1 MVNRIWSTAVAGKAD
16 DISSL
21 SASACH
27 KGGLNSVSLRYIV
40 DFSPRRDATRHR
52 FRVRFGGFGLMD
64 KVTILPFAKGEKNV
78 RFGAD
83 VLNRWGSGSDL
94 SSENVVEDLDS
105 VFFPLEVDSV

>member
-1 MVNRIWSTAVAGKAD
+1 MVNRIWPTAVAGKAD
-16 DISSL
+16 NVSSV

-27 KGGLNSVSLRYIV
+27 IGGPNSVSLRYIV
-40 DFSPRRDATRHR
+40 DSVQDETRRDTV
-52 FRVRFGGFGLMD
+52 FKTFLGGSVWWIKWL
-64 KVTILPFAKGEKNV
+64 LPFAKGEKNV